1 MLHQR
6 VTLPTG
12 VPLDVYAPASPVDPD
27 QRRRGII
34 ICPGGGYT
42 HLSMREAE
50 PVALRFTGMGFVTF
64 VAGCLY
70 YHRQKN
76 KISYAALPVVVTV
89 AVAVAG
95 MVEWIYHLSNPCGFM
110 LMMVITPLLFKNE
123 K

>member
-1 MLHQR
+1 MFVVL
-6 VTLPTG
+6 
-12 VPLDVYAPASPVDPD
+12 
-27 QRRRGII
+27 
-34 ICPGGGYT
+34 
-42 HLSMREAE
+42 
-50 PVALRFTGMGFVTF
+50 GFVTF

-70 YHRQKN
+70 YHREKN